1 MANRFTG
8 DGWSVYA
15 STDNDPASVL
25 TVDEV
30 TAIVTSDAW
39 FE

>member
-8 DGWSVYA
+8 DGWYVYA